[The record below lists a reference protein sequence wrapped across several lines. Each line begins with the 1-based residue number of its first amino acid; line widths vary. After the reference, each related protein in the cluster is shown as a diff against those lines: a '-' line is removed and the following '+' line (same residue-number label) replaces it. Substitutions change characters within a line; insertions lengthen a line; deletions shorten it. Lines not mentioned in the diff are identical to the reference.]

1 MKQLWLLVGGNG
13 AGKSTF
19 FSLVLEPLGLPFVN
33 ADRLA
38 RLVYP
43 EAPEVHSYQAVQLAE
58 QQRNNLLR
66 SGTSFCFETVY
77 SHPSEIDFAARAKTL
92 GYEVIMVVIHLDTAE
107 LNVARVAQRIEEG
120 GHSVPTE
127 KLIQRIPR
135 MLENVRTSIPL
146 CDQVRVLDNSSAE
159 DPFRP
164 VLTIRIGSVELHQKP
179 LPEWAKALLPS

>member
-1 MKQLWLLVGGNG
+1 
-13 AGKSTF
+13 
-19 FSLVLEPLGLPFVN
+19 
-33 ADRLA
+33 
-38 RLVYP
+38 
-43 EAPEVHSYQAVQLAE
+43 
-58 QQRNNLLR
+58 
-66 SGTSFCFETVY
+66 
-77 SHPSEIDFAARAKTL
+77 
-92 GYEVIMVVIHLDTAE
+92 MVVIHLDTAE
-107 LNVARVAQRIEEG
+107 LNVARVAQRIDEG